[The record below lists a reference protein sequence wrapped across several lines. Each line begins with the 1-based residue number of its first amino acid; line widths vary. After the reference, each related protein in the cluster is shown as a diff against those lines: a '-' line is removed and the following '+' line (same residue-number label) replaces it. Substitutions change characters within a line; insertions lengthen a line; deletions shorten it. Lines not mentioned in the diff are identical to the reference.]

1 MSNVA
6 KLPTAAASYYT
17 VHKRRN
23 GWGVV
28 LVTPIEGLPAIK
40 TTLRVWSARAGAVTD
55 AKATAARMLR
65 PFKEGRA

>member
-1 MSNVA
+1 MGNVT
-6 KLPTAAASYYT
+6 KLPTAAVSYYT

-23 GWGVV
+23 GWAVV

-40 TTLRVWSARAGAVTD
+40 TSLRVWDEREAAIND
-55 AKATAARMLR
+55 AKATAARMQR